1 MRILGQSFELICFR
15 NDVPTVAFFLRAGR
29 TTTIGRAVENAVVLN
44 DERCSRFHATIE
56 FRDGAWFLFDL
67 NSRNGV
73 LVDGEKVVERAKIF
87 SGSKIQ
93 IGRETLLA
101 QASRIVGSDLKR
113 GDAAN
118 VGEETGTERVGDAAF
133 GRELFERQ
141 NELTACLDRERT
153 ENRRLRGL
161 LEQNFAM
168 VGASPAIRAVE
179 NSVVRAAKSAKA
191 TVLIRGESG
200 VGKELVARALH
211 ERSSRKLGPMICL
224 NCAAFSES
232 LLTSELFGYEKGAF
246 TGANETKIGK
256 FEAANGGTIF
266 LDEIAE
272 MSPALQATFLRV
284 LEGATFERVGGTEP
298 ISVDVRVV
306 AATNRHLEEEIA
318 AGRFRRDLYFRL
330 RVLEIVVPPLRE
342 REGDVDALADYFLA
356 KFSQE
361 TGRRYLEFSPEA
373 RATLNAYRW
382 PGNVRELKN
391 IVERAVL
398 MGNPPRIEKADL
410 LTSALAGADDVAE
423 VGKSGADDCDAAT
436 DSVDSANCADVAEAF
451 CPVTLKEME
460 RDLIEKTL
468 IHFCWNKSRSAKAL
482 GVERTT
488 LDRKIAAY
496 SLTRGE

>member
-1 MRILGQSFELICFR
+1 MQNLGQSFELICFR
-15 NDVPTVAFFLRAGR
+15 NGVPNVAFFLRAGR

-73 LVDGEKVVERAKIF
+73 LVDGEKVAGRAKIY

-101 QASRIVGSDLKR
+101 QASRMIGADFNGGVAS
-113 GDAAN
+113 
-118 VGEETGTERVGDAAF
+118 GERDETGTESADGTAF
-133 GRELFERQ
+133 GRELFARQ

-161 LEQNFAM
+161 LEQNFEM

-179 NSVVRAAKSAKA
+179 NSVVRAAKSSTA

-211 ERSSRKLGPMICL
+211 ERSSRRLGPMICL

-256 FEAANGGTIF
+256 FEAADGGTIF

-284 LEGATFERVGGTEP
+284 LEGATFERVGGTNP

-342 REGDVDALADYFLA
+342 RDGDVDALADYFLA

-410 LTSALAGADDVAE
+410 LTSALASSDDVADGE
-423 VGKSGADDCDAAT
+423 KRGTGEFDAAAE
-436 DSVDSANCADVAEAF
+436 SANATNSADYDF
-451 CPVTLKEME
+451 RPISLKEME
-460 RDLIEKTL
+460 RNLIERTL
-468 IHFCWNKSRSAKAL
+468 IHFGWNKSRSAKAL

-496 SLTRGE
+496 SLVREE